1 MFESNNSTTGAKSDE
16 NPLDAFDSNDNGAVF
31 GGAAGSGLG
40 APAPANP
47 SSDIDLAFGIGL
59 GAPAPATPSSDVDLA
74 FGTGVTAADEND
86 ADDDGMQEYKV
97 NDYDQPNSPGEDE
110 DSGGEN
116 LLDVEGWNLRGEPNA
131 QPEDAGEEYAVEASD
146 TDLTPANTKGEANN
160 SRRGLFGGWGSNRGK
175 QGESNDLL
183 SGDTAATSPS
193 WSNASNTS
201 SSNRGGGFFGRRSN
215 DNNVSAPPAKS
226 FDSKNH
232 DNDSDTSS
240 YSKVPRDGIDE
251 AGLAYGEGGITG
263 DVTEDAMIEKEI
275 QEEEMR
281 MDNQL
286 RPGDHIFIWQGYGIN
301 PRAYQRHAVVFS
313 VTKGGEQDPLSAMSS
328 QGSPSSMH
336 GDEPLSFDADTLYTD
351 HEDNA
356 EVTVVSFYHLQRHHQ
371 AHGAA
376 QAQQAVSGNRRGKR
390 SGCKHE
396 LLYDFIGP
404 DGILKKKPI
413 RKVRYG
419 RKVKKGLL
427 SQKAGVGTA
436 LKKDQVGLIL
446 ARVQYVLD
454 NPDHLPAHN
463 ALSANGECAS
473 LWCVT
478 GRWCTLQG
486 ASILAIM
493 SVGQAGGALLAGGI
507 LSNLTL
513 LVPMPGVWGMAGW
526 WWYVPATVAYPFLV
540 PMLVALGM
548 CSLVPLE
555 ILRRNRK
562 KWRGITDGLNHEFWS
577 GTTEAIKEEFFGV
590 MATAEKEA
598 EMRSFFGVRE
608 NDKSAAD
615 DARYMPVGGAPGG
628 MDDASD
634 DEDEALAMQQMEQN
648 CSNMAS
654 DMDVDLSG
662 KPPSESSQKGSGAW
676 GSFVGS
682 FRKKDSSV
690 GSSSSRQG
698 EETVKFQ
705 PSY

>member
-1 MFESNNSTTGAKSDE
+1 MMSSSDFDAFETNNNNTTGAKSDG
-16 NPLDAFDSNDNGAVF
+16 NPLEVFDSNDNGAVF
-31 GGAAGSGLG
+31 GGAAGDGLG

-47 SSDIDLAFGIGL
+47 SSD
-59 GAPAPATPSSDVDLA
+59 VDLA
-74 FGTGVTAADEND
+74 FGTGAAADTNND
-86 ADDDGMQEYKV
+86 AYEGEMEEHKLNDDD
-97 NDYDQPNSPGEDE
+97 PNYSDDDDDEDE
-110 DSGGEN
+110 ESVGDN
-116 LLDVEGWNLRGEPNA
+116 LLDMEGWNLRGEESNGNT
-131 QPEDAGEEYAVEASD
+131 QTDAGEEYAVEASD
-146 TDLTPANTKGEANN
+146 TDLMAANAKGERNN
-160 SRRGLFGGWGSNRGK
+160 SRRGLFGGFNRGK
-175 QGESNDLL
+175 QQGESNDLL
-183 SGDTAATSPS
+183 SSDTATSPS
-193 WSNASNTS
+193 WSNASNNS
-201 SSNRGGGFFGRRSN
+201 SSGKGNGFFGRRSN
-215 DNNVSAPPAKS
+215 NATPPAKS
-226 FDSKNH
+226 FDHSS
-232 DNDSDTSS
+232 NDSDTSS

-263 DVTEDAMIEKEI
+263 DVTEDTILEKEI
-275 QEEEMR
+275 QEEQER
-281 MDNQL
+281 MDNEL

-313 VTKGGEQDPLSAMSS
+313 VTKGGEGDPLSVCPP
-328 QGSPSSMH
+328 QGPSSGRH
-336 GDEPLSFDADTLYTD
+336 GEEPLSFDADALYTD
-351 HEDNA
+351 QEDDV
-356 EVTVVSFYHLQRHHQ
+356 EVTVVSFYHLQ
-371 AHGAA
+371 
-376 QAQQAVSGNRRGKR
+376 GNRRGKR
-390 SGCKHE
+390 SGCKRE

-413 RKVRYG
+413 HKVRYG

-436 LKKDQVGLIL
+436 LKKDQVGLVL

-454 NPDHLPAHN
+454 NPDHLPTHN

-513 LVPMPGVWGMAGW
+513 LVPMPGVWGLAGW

-562 KWRGITDGLNHEFWS
+562 KWRAITDVLNHAFWS

-598 EMRSFFGVRE
+598 ELRSFFGVRE
-608 NDKSAAD
+608 GDKGSAAD
-615 DARYMPVGGAPGG
+615 DAKYMPVGGAPDGV
-628 MDDASD
+628 DDDD
-634 DEDEALAMQQMEQN
+634 DEDEALAMQQMEQS
-648 CSNMAS
+648 CQNMAS

-662 KPPSESSQKGSGAW
+662 RPPSESSPKGSGAW
-676 GSFVGS
+676 GSFMGS
-682 FRKKDSSV
+682 FRKKDSS
-690 GSSSSRQG
+690 R
-698 EETVKFQ
+698 EELTETQRFHT
-705 PSY
+705 SY